1 MKEIILLGY
10 GVFTGHSLLLA
21 LLLFLKHRNSG
32 NKLLGLILLLV
43 TVRVGKSIIS
53 LAWLE
58 WALPVNVFGLAAMA
72 ALGPLLVF
80 YVEELYTESKRTV
93 WIHLLPAVV
102 CLAAWNWTL
111 INIGYIIITAQFL
124 GYFAYTCRL
133 LINRSELYAVDNIRW
148 RWTKGVVL
156 GLLAIAI
163 SFTIQMIFYD
173 PMIYLANVGV
183 SVTVLYVLSLWA
195 LRQNKL
201 FTEGS
206 RKSVEPESD
215 TYTRIGEK
223 VKKLMDEE
231 AFVDS
236 DLNLSTMAKSLEI
249 QPYLLSKT
257 INSCFKMT
265 FPEMILEYRLRKAE
279 QLLISSLGK
288 VYTIEAIAYESGF
301 NTLSVFYQAFK
312 KRNGITPTQFKK
324 RMEDKEP
331 RLVAS
336 GRGSST

>member
-1 MKEIILLGY
+1 MKEIVLLGY

-21 LLLFLKHRNSG
+21 LVLFLRHRNSG
-32 NKLLGLILLLV
+32 NKFLGLILLLI

-72 ALGPLLVF
+72 ALGPLLLF
-80 YVEELYTESKRTV
+80 YVEELYTESKRTIWV
-93 WIHLLPAVV
+93 HLIPAAI

-111 INIGYIIITAQFL
+111 INIGYFIITAQL
-124 GYFAYTCRL
+124 LIYLAYTSTL
-133 LINRSELYAVDNIRW
+133 LIKRSELYAVDNIRW
-148 RWTKGVVL
+148 RWTKGVVS
-156 GLLAIAI
+156 GMIVIAI
-163 SFTIQMIFYD
+163 SFTVQMIFYN
-173 PMIYLANVGV
+173 PMVYLANVGA
-183 SVTVLYVLSLWA
+183 SVAVLYVLSFWA

-206 RKSVEPESD
+206 RKSVEPETD
-215 TYTRIGEK
+215 AYIRIGEK

-231 AFVDS
+231 VFVDS
-236 DLNLSTMAKSLEI
+236 DLNLSMMAKSLDV
-249 QPYLLSKT
+249 QPYLLSKA
-257 INSCFKMT
+257 INTCFKMT
-265 FPEMILEYRLRKAE
+265 FPEMILDYRLRKAE

-312 KRNGITPTQFKK
+312 RKNRITPTQFKK
-324 RMEDKEP
+324 RMEDQSTK
-331 RLVAS
+331 LVARA
-336 GRGSST
+336 GGSIG